1 MKRKKFELIMDMFTC
16 LLLIVGSWYCLWRS
30 FYNFY
35 YEYLE
40 YAAFEF
46 LAAIHGI
53 IVSVIYILNIVPG
66 DIEQIKEKSTI
77 EKLEK
82 YCSTGSGK
90 NESEALYE
98 IFEWLLDNQY
108 DEADNSDDLLKNKV
122 FGVWGDEL
130 AKKAEEYGVDIIDLR
145 PTEETMKY
153 RSKENGKS
161 N

>member
-1 MKRKKFELIMDMFTC
+1 MKRKKFELIMDLFTC

-35 YEYLE
+35 YEILE
-40 YAAFEF
+40 ISAFEF

-53 IVSVIYILNIVPG
+53 IASVIYSLYVIPD
-66 DIEQIKEKSTI
+66 DIKKIKVKATVE
-77 EKLEK
+77 ELEE

-90 NESEALYE
+90 NELEALYE
-98 IFEWLLDNQY
+98 IFAWLLDNQY

-153 RSKENGKS
+153 RRKDK
-161 N
+161 